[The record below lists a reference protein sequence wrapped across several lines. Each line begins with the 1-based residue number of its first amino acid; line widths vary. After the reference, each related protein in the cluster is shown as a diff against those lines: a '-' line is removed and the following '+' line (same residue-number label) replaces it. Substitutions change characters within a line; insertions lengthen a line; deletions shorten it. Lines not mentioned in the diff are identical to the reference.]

1 MAKLALIEW
10 KEEGEE
16 EEPITEEGDSQQSN
30 FDAHSLVSHPLFGV
44 GRKGKNYFLL
54 SFLPPPSGNHRRR
67 RRLPIRGV
75 ADSPLLKE
83 INFFWKWEAASFL
96 YFFLG
101 GGWN

>member
-10 KEEGEE
+10 KEEE
-16 EEPITEEGDSQQSN
+16 EEPITEEEEGDSQQSN
-30 FDAHSLVSHPLFGV
+30 FDAHSSLFGV

-96 YFFLG
+96 YFFFWG